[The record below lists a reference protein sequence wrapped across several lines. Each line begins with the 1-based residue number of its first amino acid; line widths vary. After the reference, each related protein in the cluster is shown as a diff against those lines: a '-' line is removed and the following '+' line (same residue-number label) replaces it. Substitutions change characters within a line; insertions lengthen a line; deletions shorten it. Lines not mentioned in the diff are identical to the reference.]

1 MIIRK
6 FSGLVLVSILA
17 FSLSSTT
24 AFAANDKDKV
34 VIKDIDKVAEK
45 ALKKLRFEEDIDNI
59 LTSQAVYGVDNQIVA
74 YYFQFPEH
82 FLLISASKKLSPIL
96 AAGGGEMKFLSIDSS
111 SRLYYFG
118 GLTGFKASES
128 DIILEE
134 IQRRDK
140 SITYTK
146 EQFK

>member
-59 LTSQAVYGVDNQIVA
+59 LTSQAAVRSRQSNCC
-74 YYFQFPEH
+74 
-82 FLLISASKKLSPIL
+82 LLFSIS
-96 AAGGGEMKFLSIDSS
+96 
-111 SRLYYFG
+111 
-118 GLTGFKASES
+118 
-128 DIILEE
+128 
-134 IQRRDK
+134 
-140 SITYTK
+140 
-146 EQFK
+146 